1 MLESCLKIMELNVD
15 KAGQTRSS
23 EVTKSRIKMQ
33 VPSLEVLSV
42 GDLCNLKRKCIQW
55 KAKISKAED
64 RFSEVN
70 N

>member
-1 MLESCLKIMELNVD
+1 MELNVD

-33 VPSLEVLSV
+33 VPSLEDLSA

-64 RFSEVN
+64 RLRFSEVN